1 MSKKSKLIRLDPEVY
16 GELEEFQFKHESFSN
31 AVWRLLQVH
40 RQMREMLRKLGGE
53 LPERS
58 KRK

>member
-1 MSKKSKLIRLDPEVY
+1 MSKPRKLIALDLEVY
-16 GELEEFQFKHESFSN
+16 SDLEEFRFKHETFSN

-40 RQMREMLRKLGGE
+40 EQMREMLRKLGGK

-58 KRK
+58 ERR

>member
-1 MSKKSKLIRLDPEVY
+1 MSKESKLIRLDPDVY
-16 GELEEFQFKHESFSN
+16 GELDEFRFKHETFST

-40 RQMREMLRKLGGE
+40 KQMRTMLKNLGGE

-58 KRK
+58 ERR